1 MFNRVDI
8 EAPSMARKSG
18 SSFANDDE
26 GRPEQ
31 GMGTV
36 EFVECVISA
45 SIERRSACD
54 SVTLCD
60 GVLYSFLRM
69 NFLYG
74 IRVGKAVTSV
84 TASHLFSLSPSPQ
97 GYPI

>member
-1 MFNRVDI
+1 MFNRVAI

-18 SSFANDDE
+18 SSFTNDDK

-45 SIERRSACD
+45 SIERLAP
-54 SVTLCD
+54 VT
-60 GVLYSFLRM
+60 V
-69 NFLYG
+69 
-74 IRVGKAVTSV
+74 
-84 TASHLFSLSPSPQ
+84 
-97 GYPI
+97 